1 MTKVT
6 RSHNS
11 KKDKKMTKMK
21 KDKMINNDQ
30 QNITHK
36 TKDLVTRASLTT
48 VGELRKEMFEDA

>member
-1 MTKVT
+1 
-6 RSHNS
+6 
-11 KKDKKMTKMK
+11 MTKMK

-36 TKDLVTRASLTT
+36 TKDLVTRASLKT